1 MGVLW
6 NFFLTSLLLTNAV
19 CILHEKRFLKPC
31 TYCCCCCVHAVAVYS
46 AIGFVTTPSE
56 MLRRASGSMAIA
68 RDFCVTSRAD
78 VYWCCLV
85 WL

>member
-31 TYCCCCCVHAVAVYS
+31 THCCCSYCSLSCCCCVERDAFRDDTKQNAVERSV
-46 AIGFVTTPSE
+46 
-56 MLRRASGSMAIA
+56 RWR
-68 RDFCVTSRAD
+68 
-78 VYWCCLV
+78 
-85 WL
+85 